1 MKSSGALIGVG
12 CCCVVVRL
20 GTVCFGR
27 SWLKISANLAK
38 AMLVSVPNVENGDDG
53 AGFRRIWVKSFAVS
67 MAKLADDVAGI
78 VTSYGKNSTV
88 SLCLMPLVLGMY
100 IV

>member
-27 SWLKISANLAK
+27 SWLKMSANLAK
-38 AMLVSVPNVENGDDG
+38 AMLVSVPNAENGDDG
-53 AGFRRIWVKSFAVS
+53 AGCWR
-67 MAKLADDVAGI
+67 M
-78 VTSYGKNSTV
+78 
-88 SLCLMPLVLGMY
+88 
-100 IV
+100 

>member
-38 AMLVSVPNVENGDDG
+38 VMLVSVPNVENGDDG
-53 AGFRRIWVKSFAVS
+53 AGF
-67 MAKLADDVAGI
+67 
-78 VTSYGKNSTV
+78 
-88 SLCLMPLVLGMY
+88 
-100 IV
+100 